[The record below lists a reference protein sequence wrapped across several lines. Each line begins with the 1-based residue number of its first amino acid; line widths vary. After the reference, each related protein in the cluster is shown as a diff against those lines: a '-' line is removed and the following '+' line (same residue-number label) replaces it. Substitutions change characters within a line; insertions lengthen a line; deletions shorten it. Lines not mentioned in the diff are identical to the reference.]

1 MGRHIPEEVLE
12 EIRRRADLVEV
23 AGSFLSVKRRGSD
36 YWACCPFHKEKT
48 PSFKINAQNQI
59 YYCFGCKKSG
69 SVFTFVQ
76 EMVNTDFIGAVEW
89 LGHRLG
95 IAIPEAGEHDGDSG
109 EAARRR
115 KLREEGYRLLQETA
129 NRYADMLHSRPEAE
143 IARSYLRNRGLD
155 QEAIERFRLGYALD
169 SWDDLTSW
177 GQQQGYTREVLLATG
192 LVIAKEGSPERIYD
206 RFRHRLMFPI
216 CDELG
221 RVVGFSG
228 RVLESDPKA
237 AKYVNSPES
246 EFFQKGSLLYAQ
258 QVARHA
264 WKRSGYALVC
274 EGQMDVIACHRAG
287 LDFSVAA
294 QGTAFTPRHAELLK
308 RSVSRVVLAFDGD
321 TAGSKA
327 TLRTIE
333 VLHQADLHVGV
344 VSLPTD
350 QDPDSIFQ
358 HGGPEALRQ
367 MMSVWE
373 EAVPFVFRV
382 SCQEHDPALPEGKSA
397 IVQQVLQAIVAIR
410 DSVARTA
417 HGQWLAQQIG
427 QPDNI
432 VLDLLSVLLRRQQ
445 QSAVRSAAFS
455 APAGLAGGGVGAVAA
470 VSPAILV
477 PPPFEMPGLIGSD
490 GTTVILSFLLDL
502 VLNYDFLAQ
511 RLVQSDIHPLLPE
524 TPLGQA
530 ITLVQALSAQ
540 GEWDLVV
547 GEISQGALVQDSE
560 VARCLVESR
569 FASLNPE
576 QLPAGDERERGRN
589 RLLRAYEDC
598 ENRLRLIEL
607 TRTLQ
612 EIRNQILQDPGK
624 VGLLA
629 EYKVLLERQGHLR
642 ALCNRA
648 S

>member
-12 EIRRRADLVEV
+12 EIRRRADLAEV
-23 AGSFLSVKRRGSD
+23 AGSFVSLKRRGHD
-36 YWACCPFHKEKT
+36 YWACCPFHREKT

-115 KLREEGYRLLQETA
+115 KLREEGYRLLQEAA
-129 NRYADMLHSRPEAE
+129 NRYADMLYHRPEAE
-143 IARSYLRNRGLD
+143 VARAYLRSRGLD
-155 QEAIERFRLGYALD
+155 QGAMERFRLGYALD
-169 SWDDLTSW
+169 SWDDLLGWSA
-177 GQQQGYTREVLLATG
+177 QQGYSREALLATG
-192 LVIAKEGSPERIYD
+192 LASSREETPERIYD

-246 EFFQKGSLLYAQ
+246 DFFQKGSLLYGQ
-258 QVARHA
+258 HLARGV

-287 LDFSVAA
+287 LEFAVAA
-294 QGTAFTPRHAELLK
+294 QGTAFTSRHAELLK
-308 RSVSRVVLAFDGD
+308 RSVARVILAFDGD

-333 VLHQADLHVGV
+333 VLHQADLQVGV
-344 VSLPTD
+344 VSLPAD
-350 QDPDSIFQ
+350 QDPDSVFRL
-358 HGGPEALRQ
+358 GGAEALQQ
-367 MMSVWE
+367 MLSVWE

-382 SCQEHDPALPEGKSA
+382 SCQEHDLSQPAGKSA

-410 DSVARTA
+410 DPVARTA
-417 HGQWLAQQIG
+417 HGQWLAQQIS
-427 QPDNI
+427 QPEAI
-432 VLDLLSVLLRRQQ
+432 VLDLLGALLRRQQ
-445 QSAVRSAAFS
+445 QSASRPTAFS
-455 APAGLAGGGVGAVAA
+455 VGGGQPAVPTAQAA
-470 VSPAILV
+470 QA
-477 PPPFEMPGLIGSD
+477 PPPFAMPGLIGSD
-490 GTTVILSFLLDL
+490 GTTGILAFLLDL
-502 VLNYDFLAQ
+502 VLHYEFLAQ
-511 RLVQSDIHPLLPE
+511 HLACSDIHALLPE

-530 ITLVQALSAQ
+530 LTLVQALTAQDEWGLAVSEIRQ
-540 GEWDLVV
+540 GELLRDP
-547 GEISQGALVQDSE
+547 E
-560 VARCLVESR
+560 VARCLAESR
-569 FASLNPE
+569 FSSLNPE
-576 QLPAGDERERGRN
+576 SMPSAGERDLASA

-598 ENRLRLIEL
+598 ENRLRLADVA
-607 TRTLQ
+607 RALQ
-612 EIRNQILQDPGK
+612 ETKKRIVQAPGDG
-624 VGLLA
+624 GLLA
-629 EYKVLLERQGHLR
+629 EYSELLKRQSQLQ

>member
-12 EIRRRADLVEV
+12 EIRRRADLAEV
-23 AGSFLSVKRRGSD
+23 AGSFVSLKRRGHD
-36 YWACCPFHKEKT
+36 YWACCPFHREKT

-95 IAIPEAGEHDGDSG
+95 IVIPEAGEHDGDSG

-115 KLREEGYRLLQETA
+115 KLRDEGYRLLQETS
-129 NRYADMLHSRPEAE
+129 NRYADILYHRPEAE
-143 IARSYLRNRGLD
+143 VARAYLRSRGLD
-155 QEAIERFRLGYALD
+155 QEAIERFRVGYALE
-169 SWDDLTSW
+169 SWDDLIRWSE
-177 GQQQGYTREVLLATG
+177 QQGYSREALLATG
-192 LVIAKEGSPERIYD
+192 LVSSREESPERIYD

-246 EFFQKGSLLYAQ
+246 DFFQKGSLLYGQ
-258 QVARHA
+258 HLARTV

-287 LDFSVAA
+287 LDFTVAA
-294 QGTAFTPRHAELLK
+294 QGTAFTARHAELLK
-308 RSVSRVVLAFDGD
+308 RSVGRVILAFDGD

-333 VLHQADLHVGV
+333 VLHQADLQVGV
-344 VSLPTD
+344 VSLPAD
-350 QDPDSIFQ
+350 EDPDSIFR
-358 HGGPEALRQ
+358 HGGAEALRQ
-367 MMSVWE
+367 MLSVWE

-382 SCQEHDPALPEGKSA
+382 SCQEHDLALPAGKSV

-410 DSVARTA
+410 DPVARTA
-417 HGQWLAQQIG
+417 HGQWLAQQIN
-427 QPDNI
+427 QPEAI
-432 VLDLLSVLLRRQQ
+432 VLDLLGGLLRRQQ
-445 QSAVRSAAFS
+445 QSAARSAAFGGVMGH
-455 APAGLAGGGVGAVAA
+455 APATPASA
-470 VSPAILV
+470 SPSSTSLS
-477 PPPFEMPGLIGSD
+477 PPPFELPGLMGSD
-490 GTTVILSFLLDL
+490 GATGILPFLLDL
-502 VLNYDFLAQ
+502 VLHYDFLAQ
-511 RLVQSDIHPLLPE
+511 RLASSDLHALLPE
-524 TPLGQA
+524 TSLGRA
-530 ITLVQALSAQ
+530 LTLVQAMAAQ
-540 GEWDLVV
+540 DEWELAVSEIRQGDL
-547 GEISQGALVQDSE
+547 LQDPE
-560 VARCLVESR
+560 VARCLAESR
-569 FASLNPE
+569 FSALNPDS
-576 QLPAGDERERGRN
+576 LPPGSERELARA

-598 ENRLRLIEL
+598 ENRLRLADL
-607 TRTLQ
+607 GRALQ
-612 EIRNQILQDPGK
+612 ETRNRIVQDPGNT
-624 VGLLA
+624 GLLT
-629 EYKVLLERQGHLR
+629 EYKELLKRQSQLQ